1 MGFNAINGGNKKDP
15 FDDYGHGTT
24 MAGVIAGSGKDGGA
38 VGVNWDNVS
47 MLRCLCAALCCAVLL
62 CCCQFPQ
69 RLCAVLYC
77 GVPAEM

>member
-38 VGVNWDNVS
+38 VGVNWGNVS
-47 MLRCLCAALCCAVLL
+47 SLTCAALLLCCAVLPAAAVDSL
-62 CCCQFPQ
+62 SGCVVQC
-69 RLCAVLYC
+69 CAV
-77 GVPAEM
+77 PAGT